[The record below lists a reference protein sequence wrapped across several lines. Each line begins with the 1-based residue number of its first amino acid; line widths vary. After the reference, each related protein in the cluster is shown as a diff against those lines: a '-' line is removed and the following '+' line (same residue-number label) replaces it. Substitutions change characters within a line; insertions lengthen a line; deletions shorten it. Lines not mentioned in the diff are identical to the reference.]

1 MPGFP
6 GADFAPKGDRTM
18 KATGIVRKIDEL
30 GRVVIPKEVRRT
42 LKIRDG
48 EPLEIFTDDA
58 GRIILKKYSTISTLK
73 DLALAA
79 ARALNSTTGRAVV
92 ITDRDR
98 VVAQAGLD
106 ADLVD
111 QETGPAV
118 ERCLREMRALRAAPD
133 ERLVTTKAADDWIDY
148 YVAPMYD
155 GNSMH
160 GTMAL
165 VRGRGE
171 DELTGEE
178 EAATRSAAAVL
189 AGMLEAG

>member
-1 MPGFP
+1 
-6 GADFAPKGDRTM
+6 M